1 MPVNERVAQL
11 EKIFKEMN
19 KDSLFSDQYSDDE
32 LIVKLG
38 NRPSKRVPT
47 ISSGSVVL
55 DAKLG
60 GGFGRGRVVEI
71 YGPESSGKTTF
82 ALTAVGNVQSEGGTA
97 LFIDAENALDP
108 VYAKKLG
115 VDIDNL
121 FVAQPSAAETALDL
135 IVKAAESRGVDI
147 IVLDSVAALI
157 PRKELEGVADDQTI
171 GVLARLMSKMLKR
184 VVQVAANTGT
194 TVIFINQTRE
204 KIGVM
209 YGNPETTTGG
219 NALKFYCTQRIRM
232 SRGKPITEGKNT
244 IGLTLKFKIV
254 KNKIAPPFAEGETV
268 LSYGHGINLAAEIV
282 LVGPDYGI
290 ITKNGNTLYE
300 TETGEKLGVGRAKAT
315 ATIESD
321 PSILVRLRKA
331 LKKSIEEADEDPVS
345 SQADGDDAPE
355 AADDELAQDEQYIED
370 ADEE

>member
-60 GGFGRGRVVEI
+60 GGFGLGRVVEI

-184 VVQVAANTGT
+184 IVQVAANTGT

-219 NALKFYCTQRIRM
+219 KALPFYSSQRIRM

-244 IGLTLKFKIV
+244 IGITLKFKIV

-331 LKKSIEEADEDPVS
+331 LKKSIEEVDEDPVS
-345 SQADGDDAPE
+345 SQADEDDAPE
-355 AADDELAQDEQYIED
+355 ISDDELAQDEQYIED

>member
-97 LFIDAENALDP
+97 LFIDAENALD
-108 VYAKKLG
+108 
-115 VDIDNL
+115 
-121 FVAQPSAAETALDL
+121 L

-184 VVQVAANTGT
+184 IVQVAANTGT

-232 SRGKPITEGKNT
+232 SRGKPIMEGKNT

-345 SQADGDDAPE
+345 SQDDEDDAPE
-355 AADDELAQDEQYIED
+355 AVDDELAQDEQYIED